1 MSKTILITGSTDGIG
16 LAAAKLLAGAGH
28 HVILHGRSAAKL
40 DAAKAALAEAVPDAA
55 VTGHL
60 ADLSHMAAVVAL
72 AEALVGQGTPID
84 AVINNAG
91 ILKAPESRTAEGL
104 DIRFAV
110 NTVAPYLL
118 TRRLLP
124 VLGPGARV
132 VNVASAAQA
141 PVDLRALGGAG
152 RLGDMAAYAQSK
164 LGIIMWTRA
173 MAVAAPQG
181 PAIIALN
188 PGSLLGSKMVKEG
201 FGIAGG
207 DIGKGA
213 RIMVETALDPRFA
226 DASGK
231 YFDNDAGRFGDP
243 HPDALDPAKCAA
255 VVTAIEAVLKAQGIQ
270 P

>member
-104 DIRFAV
+104 DIRFA
-110 NTVAPYLL
+110 
-118 TRRLLP
+118 
-124 VLGPGARV
+124 
-132 VNVASAAQA
+132 
-141 PVDLRALGGAG
+141 
-152 RLGDMAAYAQSK
+152 
-164 LGIIMWTRA
+164 
-173 MAVAAPQG
+173 
-181 PAIIALN
+181 
-188 PGSLLGSKMVKEG
+188 
-201 FGIAGG
+201 
-207 DIGKGA
+207 
-213 RIMVETALDPRFA
+213 
-226 DASGK
+226 
-231 YFDNDAGRFGDP
+231 
-243 HPDALDPAKCAA
+243 
-255 VVTAIEAVLKAQGIQ
+255 
-270 P
+270 